1 MSPISLRSPPFPWH
15 IPGLC
20 WLPPCPLHPILWLG
34 GSRRRSRLATK
45 RVIPFLAADSRCL
58 HPAFPHA
65 RSQCSKDPGAP
76 LGHLRR
82 YGVPAKKKK
91 AFAGIPT
98 TREECALF
106 CLANMG
112 SVARVPLGAG
122 TSEPRLE
129 QSRGWGAKEKQLGW
143 RVNSLCSG
151 PARGRRVALA
161 ITQKSR
167 PSPPCSY
174 RLRREGVCAPAPLGD
189 VGDKRQFAP

>member
-1 MSPISLRSPPFPWH
+1 MAFGHLRAVTPTTGGPRHHMSPVSLRSPPFPWH

-82 YGVPAKKKK
+82 YGVPAKKKRLL
-91 AFAGIPT
+91 
-98 TREECALF
+98 RE
-106 CLANMG
+106 
-112 SVARVPLGAG
+112 S
-122 TSEPRLE
+122 PRLGR
-129 QSRGWGAKEKQLGW
+129 SVHCSAWPTWALWLVSPWGLAPVSPGWNNPVAGGPRKSSWVGGSTPCAVGLPGGGGW
-143 RVNSLCSG
+143 HL
-151 PARGRRVALA
+151 
-161 ITQKSR
+161 Q
-167 PSPPCSY
+167 
-174 RLRREGVCAPAPLGD
+174 
-189 VGDKRQFAP
+189 

>member
-1 MSPISLRSPPFPWH
+1 MIPTTGGPRHHMSPVSLRSPPFPWH

-82 YGVPAKKKK
+82 YGVPAKKKRLL
-91 AFAGIPT
+91 
-98 TREECALF
+98 RE
-106 CLANMG
+106 
-112 SVARVPLGAG
+112 S
-122 TSEPRLE
+122 PRLGR
-129 QSRGWGAKEKQLGW
+129 SVHCSAWPTWALWLVSPWGLAPVSPGWNNPVAGGPRKSSWVGGSTPCAVGLPGGGGW
-143 RVNSLCSG
+143 HL
-151 PARGRRVALA
+151 
-161 ITQKSR
+161 Q
-167 PSPPCSY
+167 
-174 RLRREGVCAPAPLGD
+174 
-189 VGDKRQFAP
+189 

>member
-1 MSPISLRSPPFPWH
+1 MSPVSLRSPPFPRH

-20 WLPPCPLHPILWLG
+20 WLPPCPLHPMPWQG
-34 GSRRRSRLATK
+34 GSRGRSRLATK

-91 AFAGIPT
+91 KKAFAGIPS
-98 TREECALF
+98 TREECTLF

-112 SVARVPLGAG
+112 FVARVTLGAG
-122 TSEPRLE
+122 TSTPCAVGLP
-129 QSRGWGAKEKQLGW
+129 GGGGW
-143 RVNSLCSG
+143 RLQETQNPDPHLPVHIDSG
-151 PARGRRVALA
+151 GRVSVPQLHWAMWV
-161 ITQKSR
+161 INK
-167 PSPPCSY
+167 
-174 RLRREGVCAPAPLGD
+174 
-189 VGDKRQFAP
+189 FAP